1 LINLKKFDDKMTENN
16 REPVPQPKY
25 IPSYYFVKK

>member
-1 LINLKKFDDKMTENN
+1 MTIDKSKKKFDDKMTENN

-25 IPSYYFVKK
+25 IPSIL